1 MQVNYQFNDEDRSEL
16 EIFQQARQMYIALTE
31 IEDYLRTKTRY
42 NETDTEEVINTYGKV
57 RERVHEI
64 IWDNKIDLHL

>member
-16 EIFQQARQMYIALTE
+16 EIFQQARQMYLALSE

-42 NETDTEEVINTYGKV
+42 NETDTE
-57 RERVHEI
+57 
-64 IWDNKIDLHL
+64 

>member
-16 EIFQQARQMYIALTE
+16 EIFQQARQMYLALTE

-42 NETDTEEVINTYGKV
+42 NETDTEEVIETYSKV

-64 IWDNKIDLHL
+64 ILENKIDLHL

>member
-16 EIFQQARQMYIALTE
+16 EIFQQARQMYLALTE

-42 NETDTEEVINTYGKV
+42 NETDTEEVIETYSKV
-57 RERVHEI
+57 RERVH
-64 IWDNKIDLHL
+64 

>member
-1 MQVNYQFNDEDRSEL
+1 
-16 EIFQQARQMYIALTE
+16 MYLALTE

-42 NETDTEEVINTYGKV
+42 NETDTEEVIETYSKV

-64 IWDNKIDLHL
+64 IWENKIDLHL